1 MADEEQQKRDEA
13 LRVFLSGAGVY
24 YPAFTNEGEQ
34 ANAIEWFN
42 DHFEWREAYNGNV
55 EAAANDM
62 VALWYAIAS
71 TTVDSEAKHTAEVQS
86 ARKQSGKRTTQPKPE
101 PEPEPEPEPKKSRK
115 SRKSCGGA
123 SSSGGESSSDAVPLA
138 GPAPDAVSALVTF
151 LSAFARMSAEEQRA
165 LLEKLQRQ

>member
-24 YPAFTNEGEQ
+24 YPAFTNEGEH

-62 VALWYAIAS
+62 VALFCAIAS

-86 ARKQSGKRTTQPKPE
+86 ARKQSGKRTTQPK
-101 PEPEPEPEPKKSRK
+101 PEPEPEPKKSRK